1 MTLMGLVN
9 FSSENSY
16 FSECQELFLFVIIFS
31 PVDYSDLENCIIPL
45 SYFSHF
51 ISWTHTKQRV
61 FKSHPPF
68 VRWSALSS
76 VHVQNVTVKLP
87 NKAAMTNSLN
97 SVIFHSILW
106 CNDLLRKKKWL
117 ENNFSSVVAPSY
129 LIGAVEL
136 KLHLHLTKLGVYVK
150 DCLWKRSVFQQLK
163 R

>member
-1 MTLMGLVN
+1 MSCGNRGVFLLKYESQ
-9 FSSENSY
+9 SS
-16 FSECQELFLFVIIFS
+16 L
-31 PVDYSDLENCIIPL
+31 SDLENCIIPL

-117 ENNFSSVVAPSY
+117 ENNFSSVFAPSY

-136 KLHLHLTKLGVYVK
+136 KLHLHSTKLGVFR
-150 DCLWKRSVFQQLK
+150 WKINQTHQGHKLVETAV
-163 R
+163 